1 MWGLIKTEVSKG
13 WFVPSRGEWAAFGG
27 ELGIST
33 DYESVGLSG
42 SGWSSSQYDTDIAY
56 YADFYFG
63 FMNGNGVL
71 FDDYVR
77 LTTTF

>member
-27 ELGIST
+27 ELGIPK
-33 DYESVGLSG
+33 DYTSVGLSDDY
-42 SGWSSSQYDTDIAY
+42 WSSSQGDTYGAYD
-56 YADFYFG
+56 ADFNYGYVSIGTVNCDF
-63 FMNGNGVL
+63 
-71 FDDYVR
+71 YVR